1 LAGKAVRDPPVLAS
15 YTGVSLAVQV
25 EIKLPTWTGLH
36 WTAATLV
43 QLQLQKFKE
52 RFDTVLPYSTAKS
65 AHNYC
70 T

>member
-36 WTAATLV
+36 WTAATLLV
-43 QLQLQKFKE
+43 VFHDEGSHREIKRPVYVEVVGLE
-52 RFDTVLPYSTAKS
+52 RV
-65 AHNYC
+65 
-70 T
+70 